1 MKKILLS
8 MLAFFCVCQS
18 FCQTI
23 DRSKMPEPGPAPMIK
38 LGAPVTYHLKNGMTI
53 LVVESHKVPKISA
66 TLFID
71 AGQIKEGKKAGVL
84 DLMGQMLGEGTTTMS
99 KAEFDEAVDVL
110 GANLSFTHT
119 GGSVDALTK
128 YFPQAFELM
137 SKGLISASFS
147 QSSFDKIQLQVL
159 TDKINSSKNT
169 KAIAK
174 EVVGAL
180 TFGSDNPS
188 GEFSTVE
195 TIKALTLSDV
205 TQAYSQ
211 YITPSR
217 SYLTIVGDIKPE
229 AAKALAEKWF
239 SNWNG
244 AQLTLAISPKASNPP
259 QTEIDV
265 VDLPNAVQSD
275 ITVINLV
282 NLKLDADDIY
292 AAKLANLI
300 FGGGSNAYLFKSL
313 REKRGFTYGAYSN
326 LGSGRFQTT
335 FSSNA
340 AVRTAKTDSAVMEFL
355 TQLKRIR
362 TEPISSEEL
371 ENAKALYNGSF
382 ALNMEDSSVPAAYAR
397 NILLNKLPADY
408 YRNFLKRINAVTVE
422 QVQQAADKYFSI
434 DNARIIVVGNAA
446 QYLKALKEL
455 PYPIEEY
462 DRFAKP
468 IVSGTTGAAR
478 VIK

>member
-1 MKKILLS
+1 M
-8 MLAFFCVCQS
+8 
-18 FCQTI
+18 
-23 DRSKMPEPGPAPMIK
+23 
-38 LGAPVTYHLKNGMTI
+38 
-53 LVVESHKVPKISA
+53 
-66 TLFID
+66 
-71 AGQIKEGKKAGVL
+71 
-84 DLMGQMLGEGTTTMS
+84 
-99 KAEFDEAVDVL
+99 
-110 GANLSFTHT
+110 
-119 GGSVDALTK
+119 
-128 YFPQAFELM
+128 
-137 SKGLISASFS
+137 
-147 QSSFDKIQLQVL
+147 
-159 TDKINSSKNT
+159 
-169 KAIAK
+169 
-174 EVVGAL
+174 
-180 TFGSDNPS
+180 
-188 GEFSTVE
+188 
-195 TIKALTLSDV
+195 
-205 TQAYSQ
+205 
-211 YITPSR
+211 
-217 SYLTIVGDIKPE
+217 
-229 AAKALAEKWF
+229 
-239 SNWNG
+239 
-244 AQLTLAISPKASNPP
+244 
-259 QTEIDV
+259 
-265 VDLPNAVQSD
+265 
-275 ITVINLV
+275 
-282 NLKLDADDIY
+282 
-292 AAKLANLI
+292 
-300 FGGGSNAYLFKSL
+300 

-382 ALNMEDSSVPAAYAR
+382 ALNMEDPSVPAAYAR